1 MAKRLFLSLSFL
13 CALMLFTLTL
23 LLTTHPQANAAG
35 IAHFAATTPQPTPA
49 AVLPKAATTLRLTA
63 SQTKANLYSPIEM
76 QIETNGRVANP
87 FDPAQIDLQVR
98 FTSATSKTV
107 VAPAFWYQDFYT
119 KTLQPKGAPLWRVRF
134 TPNEAGTWRA
144 QAELAQ
150 PKLVSQPLNFDVAPS
165 STTRGFIRI
174 NAQNPHYFAFDQG
187 ASNQFYFPI
196 GLNIAWSNQQGQGV
210 LQDYEHWLDQLSQ
223 NGGNIARVWMA
234 AWSFGIEWNDTGLG
248 NYTQR
253 QQQAW
258 LLDQVFKMAEKHQV
272 YILLTLLNHGPF
284 STSVNPEWDDNP
296 YNAANGGM
304 LKTPE
309 EFATN
314 PQAKAYFKRRL
325 RYIAARWGYS
335 PNLFAW
341 EWWNEVNWTPLADD
355 ALLGPWISEM
365 TKELQKFDP
374 YHHLVSTSY
383 ANGANTKLWQ
393 MPELSFSQ
401 QHDYTGH
408 DPILE
413 FKTAFDDITKTA
425 PNKPLLMAEH
435 GFSPADG
442 DSSLAFEQMH
452 LHNGIWAAPFIGYAG
467 TGMYWWWDTLFDKNK
482 LWTEFKGIA
491 DFMQG
496 EDLAAMHPTTATITS
511 KGAQAL
517 ALQNERRAM
526 VWVRSDGYGVDAAQ
540 AAYSKAIKQAIK
552 TKIPLKNWQYT
563 PPLVENLTL
572 ALSGLKDGNYTV
584 RWFSPSSLQWEAEVA
599 VQVKNGKL
607 TLPIPPLQQDWAVK
621 VIAK

>member
-1 MAKRLFLSLSFL
+1 E
-13 CALMLFTLTL
+13 
-23 LLTTHPQANAAG
+23 TTAPPWLV
-35 IAHFAATTPQPTPA
+35 TPIT
-49 AVLPKAATTLRLTA
+49 PKAATKLILKPQ
-63 SQTKANLYSPIEM
+63 QTSTTVDGLVEIN
-76 QIETNGRVANP
+76 IETDGVVANP

-98 FTSATSKTV
+98 FTSATSKTLV
-107 VAPAFWYQDFYT
+107 SPAFWYQDFDP
-119 KTLQPKGAPLWRVRF
+119 KTLQPSGAPVWRVRF
-134 TPNEAGTWRA
+134 TPTEPGKWRA
-144 QAELAQ
+144 QAELAP
-150 PKLVSQPLNFDVAPS
+150 PKLLSQPVTITVTPS
-165 STTRGFIRI
+165 NTARGFVRI

-187 ASNQFYFPI
+187 TPNNFYFPI
-196 GLNIAWSNQQGQGV
+196 GLNIAWSNQQGLGV
-210 LQDYEHWLDQLSQ
+210 LQDYEHWLDQLSR

-248 NYTQR
+248 NYTKR

-258 LLDQVFKMAEKHQV
+258 LLDQVFHLAEKHQV
-272 YILLTLLNHGPF
+272 YILLTLINHGPF
-284 STSVNPEWDDNP
+284 STSVNPEWADNP
-296 YNAANGGM
+296 YNVTNGGM

-314 PQAKAYFKRRL
+314 AQAKAYFKRRL
-325 RYIAARWGYS
+325 RYMAARWSYS

-355 ALLGPWISEM
+355 ALLGPWIGEM

-383 ANGANTKLWQ
+383 ANGTNTKLWQ
-393 MPELSFSQ
+393 MSELSFSQ

-408 DPILE
+408 DPIQE
-413 FKTAFDDITKTA
+413 FKTAFNDITKTA

-442 DSSLAFEQMH
+442 DSALSFEQMH

-467 TGMYWWWDTLFDKNK
+467 TGMYWWWDTLFDKNN

-496 EDLAAMHPTTATITS
+496 EDLAAMHPTTATITT

-517 ALQNERRAM
+517 ALQNPQRAL
-526 VWVRSDGYGVDAAQ
+526 VWIRSDGYGVDAAQ
-540 AAYSKAIKQAIK
+540 AAYSKAVKQAIK
-552 TKIPLKNWQYT
+552 TKVPLKNWHYE
-563 PPLVENLTL
+563 PPMVENLTVVL
-572 ALSGLKDGNYTV
+572 AGLKDGNYTAA
-584 RWFSPSSLQWEAEVA
+584 WYSPAVLTWTNEIK

-607 TLPIPPLQQDWAVK
+607 TLAVPPLQSDLAVK
-621 VIAK
+621 VLSND